1 LLTIGSRILLKLFG
15 NLHPS
20 IGSVNTDGYV
30 LCLHASCGGTL
41 CDYKGTFIGS
51 FANNLGVLFV
61 F

>member
-1 LLTIGSRILLKLFG
+1 MCLLKLFG
-15 NLHPS
+15 NLQPS

-41 CDYKGTFIGS
+41 CDYKGTFMGFLAS
-51 FANNLGVLFV
+51 NLGGLFV